1 MHTYTHF
8 KEFTIYSN
16 VDVVGTLKN
25 KTGIFN
31 SHHEEQTVSL
41 SHTPKVSL
49 VALSRCYLQNTPLP
63 YLWSVKLNLLWGGH
77 SGSGVSTER
86 WCHVVWMNVDAGCG
100 GAGVSNVRFSFLWPN
115 HFSTG
120 AQRRSGRPGSYL
132 CGGCSSAALTYLM
145 HLWHYFFSLW
155 WSVTKQSHS
164 HRWYRLGG
172 RACYL
177 LDISMKIKKVMEGGR
192 EGRGKKDMWVRREG
206 VWAPSDFTVWILW
219 PEERKSTLQRSGAEN
234 SKEGKEAG
242 NVWKIDCGR
251 RDFRGSDVMVFFFFF
266 FLASIDVKCV
276 SQTDRWQSGI
286 KRGGGVNWVWAVLRA
301 VWHVETQEG

>member
-145 HLWHYFFSLW
+145 HLWH
-155 WSVTKQSHS
+155 
-164 HRWYRLGG
+164 
-172 RACYL
+172 
-177 LDISMKIKKVMEGGR
+177 
-192 EGRGKKDMWVRREG
+192 
-206 VWAPSDFTVWILW
+206 
-219 PEERKSTLQRSGAEN
+219 
-234 SKEGKEAG
+234 
-242 NVWKIDCGR
+242 
-251 RDFRGSDVMVFFFFF
+251 FF
-266 FLASIDVKCV
+266 FLPLVV
-276 SQTDRWQSGI
+276 GY
-286 KRGGGVNWVWAVLRA
+286 
-301 VWHVETQEG
+301 ETITSSPVIQAWRPCMLFIGY